1 IFTSIIGTRAIVNL
15 LYGGKHIKNLS
26 I

>member
-1 IFTSIIGTRAIVNL
+1 AIIGTRAIVNL
-15 LYGGKHIKNLS
+15 LYGGKRVTKLS

>member
-1 IFTSIIGTRAIVNL
+1 MFTAIIGTRAIVNMI
-15 LYGGKHIKNLS
+15 YGGRRIEKLS